1 VAVTVVLQG
10 AAVDRCTVRVSPLA
24 ELCACLHAFNEHSH
38 HPDSRA
44 WAGAVRAEITP
55 ALLAECQTWAPLW
68 GSRRAQFMFPSD
80 ASGECGLDE
89 EMSAIER
96 LPTAVF
102 VAMSAL
108 PIVDSDWSIAFHRLL
123 EDRADRRTFTEH
135 ARRLSPGRLELAE
148 LLLGDPEEFRRQ
160 LLTFLRRFRR
170 RVFEPE
176 WRRVLPMLREEADRR
191 RRELRRDGLAVIARV
206 TATAT
211 EAHHPHRVV
220 FDKLYPAKARL
231 VDDPC
236 VLLPSAHAGP
246 HVTIKHARG
255 FPIAIQYAVKPT
267 QETPFDAVDRRVRAL
282 SDPSRVRICRAILR
296 GRHTTVDL
304 AHYIGMAEPQVSRHL
319 RRLREA
325 GLVRASREGRMVF
338 YELDAEAL
346 KRIGLDFYDALW
358 R

>member
-123 EDRADRRTFTEH
+123 EDRADRRNLHRTRPPALPRAPRAGRAA
-135 ARRLSPGRLELAE
+135 ARRPGGVPPAAAHVPAPVPAA
-148 LLLGDPEEFRRQ
+148 G
-160 LLTFLRRFRR
+160 LRTG
-170 RVFEPE
+170 VAPG
-176 WRRVLPMLREEADRR
+176 A
-191 RRELRRDGLAVIARV
+191 
-206 TATAT
+206 
-211 EAHHPHRVV
+211 
-220 FDKLYPAKARL
+220 
-231 VDDPC
+231 
-236 VLLPSAHAGP
+236 AHA
-246 HVTIKHARG
+246 ARG
-255 FPIAIQYAVKPT
+255 
-267 QETPFDAVDRRVRAL
+267 
-282 SDPSRVRICRAILR
+282 
-296 GRHTTVDL
+296 G
-304 AHYIGMAEPQVSRHL
+304 
-319 RRLREA
+319 
-325 GLVRASREGRMVF
+325 
-338 YELDAEAL
+338 
-346 KRIGLDFYDALW
+346 
-358 R
+358 